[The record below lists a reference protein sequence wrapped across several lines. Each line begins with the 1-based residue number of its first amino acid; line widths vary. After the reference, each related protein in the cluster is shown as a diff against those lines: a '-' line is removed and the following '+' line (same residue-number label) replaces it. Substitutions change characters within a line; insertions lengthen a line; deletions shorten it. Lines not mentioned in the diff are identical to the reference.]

1 MKKFKLKLLSLVL
14 CTFMLLS
21 VFTGCS
27 LFVANKDYGKDDVV
41 MTVAGEKITK
51 DELSQLYY
59 SFYSQNSSY
68 FYYYDEDQIADIF
81 YRSVISN
88 KITLQQAKKLRS
100 EGKLA
105 ITDEDYEDIWESVF
119 EYFYGQVD
127 SAEKAILKSKGA
139 EDDDLPERLQ
149 SSSSSSET
157 AYKLEKYEWEEVKAP
172 EVGEEGTEPNI
183 DSKIEEL
190 TKSFIFKYNTSKDE
204 ENPVY
209 ENISEEEKGVRTQAY
224 EQYIASLIL
233 SAKSNNKTT
242 KESVVV
248 KEEVQRVYK
257 SYFESKLQEKYRNYI
272 NATSA
277 DSENNCYSDEIIA
290 KKYLNL
296 LNASTENNS
305 VEDNY
310 VEIISSTSN
319 DTLILYHYNG
329 KYTFFTVQHLLVAYD
344 FDTIKEL
351 NKIEGYKTVRDEIYR
366 DYYEEYREAVI
377 GGTAGILNMET
388 TYRDDD
394 GYIVKDSDGKEKK
407 VTIAEIKTQFEEE
420 ATTRLNALN
429 AEITADVDGK
439 YASMTAKQ
447 IELERQRV
455 RTLLFN
461 EYAWKYS
468 DDTGSLTNDKLA
480 GILGY
485 TISSQENNHGTLVKD
500 FANYAREM
508 FNRIG
513 TGSGDK
519 KIGEEIGFAVTDYG
533 VHLMMVTGTYT
544 PEEVV
549 STTGKT
555 AQQIVSELKSTY
567 VSNLTNQT
575 LYEYIYDVVKDNTIG
590 DNGTFYSDY
599 LNKMIKDAEDAGS
612 IKYEKK
618 YSYDELNELIG

>member
-41 MTVAGEKITK
+41 MTVAGEEITK

-248 KEEVQRVYK
+248 KEEVKRVYK
-257 SYFESKLQEKYRNYI
+257 SYFESKLQEKYKNYI

-305 VEDNY
+305 VEENY

-351 NKIEGYKTVRDEIYR
+351 NKIEGYKTARDETYR
-366 DYYEEYREAVI
+366 VYYEKYREAVI
-377 GGTAGILNMET
+377 GGNAGILKMET

-394 GYIVKDSDGKEKK
+394 GYIVKDTDGKELK
-407 VTIAEIKTQFEEE
+407 VTIAEIKTQFETE
-420 ATTRLNALN
+420 AKTRLDALN

-500 FANYAREM
+500 FANFARDM
-508 FNRIG
+508 FKRVESE
-513 TGSGDK
+513 TYD
-519 KIGEEIGFAVTDYG
+519 IGEEIGFAVTDYG
-533 VHLMMVTGTYT
+533 VHIMMVTGTYT

-555 AQQIVSELKSTY
+555 AQEIVSELKSTY

>member
-1 MKKFKLKLLSLVL
+1 MKKFKLKFLSLVL

-27 LFVANKDYGKDDVV
+27 LFVSNKDYGKNDVV
-41 MTVAGEKITK
+41 MTVGDEKITK

-81 YRSVISN
+81 YRSVVSN
-88 KITLQQAKKLRS
+88 KITLQQAKKLRA
-100 EGKLA
+100 EGKIA
-105 ITDEDYEDIWESVF
+105 ITNDDYDDIWESVF
-119 EYFYGQVD
+119 DYFYSQVD
-127 SAEKAILKSKGA
+127 SAEKSILKSKGA
-139 EDDDLPERLQ
+139 TDDDLPERLQ
-149 SSSSSSET
+149 SSSSNSEK
-157 AYKLEKYEWEEVKAP
+157 AYKLEKYEWEEVKIP

-183 DSKIEEL
+183 ENKIEEL
-190 TKSFIFKYNTSKDE
+190 TTSFIFKYNTSKDE
-204 ENPVY
+204 ENPIY
-209 ENISEEEKGVRTQAY
+209 ENISEEEKTVRTQAY
-224 EQYIASLIL
+224 RQFVSSLIL
-233 SAKSNNKTT
+233 SAKSNNKNT

-257 SYFESKLQEKYRNYI
+257 SYFESKLQEKYKNYI

-277 DSENNCYSDEIIA
+277 DAENNCYSDEIIA

-319 DTLILYHYNG
+319 DTLILYHYKG

-351 NKIEGYKTVRDEIYR
+351 NKIEGYKTVRDKTYR
-366 DYYEEYREAVI
+366 DYYEQYRKAVI
-377 GGTAGILNMET
+377 GGDEGILNMET
-388 TYRDDD
+388 SYRNDE
-394 GYIVKDSDGKEKK
+394 GYIEKDADGNELK
-407 VTIAEIKTQFEEE
+407 VTIAKIKSEFEAE
-420 ATTRLNALN
+420 AATRLQALN
-429 AEITADVDGK
+429 DAITADVDGK
-439 YASMTAKQ
+439 YASMTDKQ

-485 TISSQENNHGTLVKD
+485 TISSQENNHGSLVKD

-508 FNRIG
+508 FNRVEK
-513 TGSGDK
+513 DEK
-519 KIGEEIGFAVTDYG
+519 KIGEEFGLAVTDYG
-533 VHLMMVTGTYT
+533 VHCMIVTGEYT
-544 PEEVV
+544 PKEVV

-555 AQQIVSELKSTY
+555 AQEIVSELKSTY
-567 VSNLTNQT
+567 VSNLSNQT
-575 LYEYIYDVVKDNTIG
+575 LYEYIYDLVKDNTIG
-590 DNGTFYSDY
+590 DNGTFYSDH
-599 LNKMIKDAEDAGS
+599 LNKMIKDAEDAGK

-618 YSYDELNELIG
+618 YSYHELNELIG